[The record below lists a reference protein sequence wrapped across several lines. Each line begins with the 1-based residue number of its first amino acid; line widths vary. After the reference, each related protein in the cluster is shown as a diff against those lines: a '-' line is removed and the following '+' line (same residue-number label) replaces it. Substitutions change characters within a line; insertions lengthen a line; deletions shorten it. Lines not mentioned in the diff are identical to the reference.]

1 MMPIEQ
7 QNNPLK
13 RYGMARAVDL
23 VGRGMDNDMSSRQWN
38 VLKVKRWR
46 QWNDGDSGLSR
57 RVELC
62 EQRM

>member
-1 MMPIEQ
+1 MPIEQ

-38 VLKVKRWR
+38 VMKVKR
-46 QWNDGDSGLSR
+46 
-57 RVELC
+57 
-62 EQRM
+62 